1 LGILEALKLDIA
13 LWVALPKPT
22 MVGSNILSFIKK
34 GFSGELIEQESP
46 L

>member
-1 LGILEALKLDIA
+1 LGILEALELNIA
-13 LWVALPKPT
+13 LWVALLKPT

-34 GFSGELIEQESP
+34 GFSGKLIKQESS